1 MFLIAYNHFMLTLV
15 ALSFDLTLLIL
26 SVSEHRI
33 DVTAMLQ
40 SNQFW
45 FRFFQHFS
53 VVLFVLATT

>member
-1 MFLIAYNHFMLTLV
+1 MLTLV